1 MNSPAS
7 PTLEALAIAS
17 ASSSVLNLQV
27 RNKTSDWSTN
37 ICSTWTQRAHSFFLW
52 IYTGVI
58 QNRLLVQL
66 NSRQNQSETHEDC
79 RAYGPDDGQQRA
91 ERLLLHAEHLCG
103 DVGEQRGLHERPVQT
118 LPALQNLRSSRHC
131 VWYLVGH
138 LQTHESSAVRP
149 PFKKNSLQMRFWCG
163 AFK

>member
-17 ASSSVLNLQV
+17 ASSSVSNLQV

-37 ICSTWTQRAHSFFLW
+37 MCSTWTHRAHSCFLR
-52 IYTGVI
+52 IYFWFP
-58 QNRLLVQL
+58 
-66 NSRQNQSETHEDC
+66 C
-79 RAYGPDDGQQRA
+79 RSTCGSSLTADWLKVKHVKPAERWVWAAYGPDDGQQRA

-118 LPALQNLRSSRHC
+118 LPALQHLRSFGHC
-131 VWYLVGH
+131 VRYLVGH
-138 LQTHESSAVRP
+138 LQTHESSA
-149 PFKKNSLQMRFWCG
+149 
-163 AFK
+163 AI